1 MLRSIFSKK
10 IDLYI
15 ISFLASFHISFNWLS
30 FTSLSES
37 KFSQVSWTLLR
48 VLANLITAVV
58 KIISIL
64 LISNDFTILL
74 GIIPS
79 SPTTMFDITTTFMF
93 HCFSVLWLTPS
104 ICLSFC
110 FLLISLC
117 VLPEWQNPL
126 NDNLFF
132 SYFIIIFIPCEFFTS
147 VDGLSMKFEWQQASS
162 GLLSVF
168 WLILI
173 LM

>member
-1 MLRSIFSKK
+1 MIF
-10 IDLYI
+10 
-15 ISFLASFHISFNWLS
+15 HWC
-30 FTSLSES
+30 LSES
-37 KFSQVSWTLLR
+37 KFSQVSWTLLSI
-48 VLANLITAVV
+48 LANLITAMV

-79 SPTTMFDITTTFMF
+79 SPTTMFDITTTFIF

-147 VDGLSMKFEWQQASS
+147 VLVDGLSMKFEWQQASS

-168 WLILI
+168 WLILT
-173 LM
+173 LL